1 MNNSVD
7 CMATYLR
14 EIQTNVLVI
23 VRNFRSRICLNIIH
37 RSFVIESIRRQLKGR
52 YKSSLDIYGQS
63 VMEDPNFSEP
73 MIYKAD
79 LVLHSGIL
87 NGLSIL
93 KRHNNATLTYIDKLL
108 KMDIGFE
115 FELLKG
121 RYDYIVKLVFQNIRG
136 RIKALAENI
145 RAVINITFNTT
156 NYTLVL
162 NKFDLQVPSRIKVT
176 VENKD
181 GSIDWINTIIVNII
195 APFFKETITSTVRK
209 EASNAI
215 QTYFNEINHKIAPRK
230 TSAQILNQLLNQSI
244 TNGHQM
250 CIR

>member
-1 MNNSVD
+1 MKFIYIVLIIIAWTSAELETWDIIEIKNRNVNINKLVD
-7 CMATYLR
+7 RFNPAIVQIINKYGLDPLKLP
-14 EIQTNVLVI
+14 QTEQKLW
-23 VRNFRSRICLNIIH
+23 
-37 RSFVIESIRRQLKGR
+37 
-52 YKSSLDIYGQS
+52 
-63 VMEDPNFSEP
+63 MEDPNFSEP

-79 LVLHSGIL
+79 VVLHSGIL

-136 RIKALAENI
+136 RIKVLAENI

-156 NYTLVL
+156 NYTLAL

-181 GSIDWINTIIVNII
+181 GSMDWINTIIINII
-195 APFFKETITSTVRK
+195 

-230 TSAQILNQLLNQSI
+230 TSAQILNQLLNQSL
-244 TNGHQM
+244 
-250 CIR
+250 